1 MDVLVT
7 GGSGMIGGYV
17 VRELLAHH
25 HRVTVFSRSPQ
36 ALEGVSLFAGDVLDL
51 AQLKAACRG
60 KDAIVHLA
68 AVPNLRRSPPEEV
81 LQVNVMGTVHVLESA
96 VQEGVGQVVLAS
108 SNAATGYWRRHHIPP
123 DYLPMDEEHPCRPRD
138 AYALSKCLNEQT
150 CRSYTAAHGLR
161 TICLRIAGGKYL
173 DRPGASLV
181 VPSEDWGAATVEE
194 LWGKFL
200 AALDRPAAGVWS
212 FWVYVD
218 ARDVAAAVRLALEN
232 EVVEHG
238 TYFLSAEDSF
248 SRFESSTLLERFFP
262 EVPVRGNV
270 SGYATLVSYGKAA
283 RELGFAP
290 RYSWRDCAYLQN
302 TREHGG

>member
-17 VRELLAHH
+17 VRELVARRHQ
-25 HRVTVFSRSPQ
+25 VTVFSRSPQ
-36 ALEGVSLFAGDVLDL
+36 ALEGVSLFAGDVLNL

-68 AVPNLRRSPPEEV
+68 AIPNLQKFPPEQV
-81 LQVNVMGTVHVLESA
+81 LQVNVMGTIHVLEAA
-96 VQEGVGQVVLAS
+96 VQEGVGQVIVAS
-108 SNAATGYWRRHHIPP
+108 SNAATGYWRRHELLP
-123 DYLPMDEEHPCRPRD
+123 DYLPLDEEHPCRPRD

-150 CRSYTAAHGLR
+150 CRSYSAAHGVR

-173 DRPGASLV
+173 DRPGARLV
-181 VPSEDWGAATVEE
+181 VPSGDWGAATVEE

-200 AALDRPAAGVWS
+200 SALDRPADGRWA

-218 ARDVAAAVRLALEN
+218 ARDAAAAVRLALEN
-232 EVVEHG
+232 QRIEHG
-238 TYFLSAEDSF
+238 VYFLSAADTF
-248 SRFESSTLLERFFP
+248 SRLGSSALLERFFP
-262 EVPVRGNV
+262 DVPIRDNV
-270 SGYATLVSYGKAA
+270 SGCATLVSYGKAA
-283 RELGFAP
+283 RELGYAP

-302 TREHGG
+302 TKEHGG